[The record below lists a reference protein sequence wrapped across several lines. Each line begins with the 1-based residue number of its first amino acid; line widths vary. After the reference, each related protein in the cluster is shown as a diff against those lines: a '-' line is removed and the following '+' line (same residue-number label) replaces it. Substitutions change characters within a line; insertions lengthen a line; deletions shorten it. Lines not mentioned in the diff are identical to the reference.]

1 MAFLDTGR
9 EQLRGRRL
17 PFYDH
22 LGVVSLYDNADG
34 GWEWVSHC
42 AVVVVILVNAGV
54 AGIAGFPIGTGSAAF
69 LCRDLLN
76 GGT

>member
-1 MAFLDTGR
+1 MALLDTGR

-34 GWEWVSHC
+34 GWEWVSHR
-42 AVVVVILVNAGV
+42 AVVVLVNAGV
-54 AGIAGFPIGTGSAAF
+54 AGIAGFAIGTGSAAF
-69 LCRDLLN
+69 HWRDLLD